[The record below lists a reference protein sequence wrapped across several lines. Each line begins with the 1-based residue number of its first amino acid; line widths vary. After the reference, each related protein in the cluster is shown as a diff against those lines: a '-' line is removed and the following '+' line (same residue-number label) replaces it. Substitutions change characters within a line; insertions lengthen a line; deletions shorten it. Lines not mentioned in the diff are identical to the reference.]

1 MDKHGHRRCT
11 GKHRVKHYE
20 VGNKGLNN
28 GTDAAQ
34 GNIITGTDAAQ
45 GNIGLN
51 TGTDTAQGNICRV
64 KHGHRRCTGKHR
76 VKHWQRGNTGNW
88 KNVFFVM
95 TKLYATLVDLFS
107 NRDKACLV

>member
-1 MDKHGHRRCT
+1 MKYQVTLGAGAPSAWQLMVASFPSSAVRLAG

-45 GNIGLN
+45 GNI
-51 TGTDTAQGNICRV
+51 R
-64 KHGHRRCTGKHR
+64 
-76 VKHWQRGNTGNW
+76 
-88 KNVFFVM
+88 
-95 TKLYATLVDLFS
+95 
-107 NRDKACLV
+107 